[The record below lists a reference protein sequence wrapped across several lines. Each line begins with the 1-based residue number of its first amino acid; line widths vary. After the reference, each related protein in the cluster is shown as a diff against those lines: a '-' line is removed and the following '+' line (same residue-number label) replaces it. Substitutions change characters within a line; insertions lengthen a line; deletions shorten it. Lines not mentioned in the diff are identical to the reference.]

1 VDEAKDV
8 VRNRFQRADRERAS
22 AALTISAA
30 ARSDE
35 AAREIDTSGSRWVV
49 RFPFVKLF
57 AFCPRE
63 NGPDS
68 FFVMAETDEEARTAV
83 EQTIEESDNP
93 SNAGHWLGE
102 GGGYDMKIADR
113 GEVITDEND
122 YESQD

>member
-1 VDEAKDV
+1 
-8 VRNRFQRADRERAS
+8 
-22 AALTISAA
+22 
-30 ARSDE
+30 
-35 AAREIDTSGSRWVV
+35 V

-57 AFCPRE
+57 AFCPRG

-93 SNAGHWLGE
+93 FNAGHWLGE

-122 YESQD
+122 